1 MGLVEV
7 HMREWLARGT
17 VIAILG
23 WSAVGCGGG
32 GDDDAGGGA
41 CSTPK
46 VTGSASVFFDGT
58 ATLKGTGTMAP
69 GPADGHE
76 LELLIDG
83 PDTSE
88 SIFPDGVS
96 RIPTVCGSTFSYE
109 ITQLAAGTYT
119 LTYEIYDPND
129 YTTPTFTATSNSS
142 VTVAD
147 GATVAFDP
155 TF

>member
-1 MGLVEV
+1 
-7 HMREWLARGT
+7 MRAWLARGM
-17 VIAILG
+17 VIALG
-23 WSAVGCGGG
+23 WSAVGCGGD
-32 GDDDAGGGA
+32 GDDDDGA

-46 VTGSASVFFDGT
+46 VTGSPSVFFDGT
-58 ATLKGTGTMAP
+58 ATLKGTGTLPP
-69 GPADGHE
+69 GPADGDE
-76 LELLIDG
+76 LELMIDG
-83 PDTSE
+83 PDRSE
-88 SIFPDGVS
+88 GIFPDGLS

-129 YTTPTFTATSNSS
+129 YTAPKFTGTSKSP

-147 GATVAFDP
+147 GATVTFDP